1 MYDKALA
8 LYSTMVAT
16 LHAPLSNQHREEK
29 GQGTLEYVGIV
40 VIAALLVGAIVAA
53 INPGDITAKVQEK
66 IQEILNA
73 GG

>member
-8 LYSTMVAT
+8 LYSTMIAT
-16 LHAPLSNQHREEK
+16 LHAPREEK

-40 VIAALLVGAIVAA
+40 VIAALLVGAIVSA
-53 INPGDITAKVQEK
+53 INPGDITSKVQEK